1 MNELNIYYH
10 IVPKDDGYTFL
21 CQDANTSELYLSK
34 KSAGRNPESLIF
46 SSKQAAEEWIEL
58 TRLPKGRFKAER
70 FGTVDVIEKFAD
82 IKKYGLTELGY
93 NFEVGV

>member
-1 MNELNIYYH
+1 MSKLNIYYH

-21 CQDANTSELYLSK
+21 CQDKNTSELYLHK

-58 TRLPKGRFKAER
+58 TRLPKERFKTER
-70 FGTVDVIEKFAD
+70 FGTINKIEEFAD
-82 IKKYGLTELGY
+82 VRCDYGKM
-93 NFEVGV
+93 